1 MILGVLIQ
9 PNLKKHHEIRIF
21 YKLSNEI
28 ESIILIRQTIS
39 KKSYKLTFR
48 ENFVREYKKSFCLYS
63 FLSAI
68 IVYDIPSYL

>member
-1 MILGVLIQ
+1 MIQ

-21 YKLSNEI
+21 DKLSNEI

-39 KKSYKLTFR
+39 NKSNMITLG
-48 ENFVREYKKSFCLYS
+48 ENCVREYKKSLCLYS

-68 IVYDIPSYL
+68 IVYDTLAYL